1 MPGKKIFAEG
11 AVWRQ
16 CSHGTIKIQEGVK
29 EKGAF
34 VVPAAVA
41 ASLQ

>member
-1 MPGKKIFAEG
+1 MLGKKIFAAG
-11 AVWRQ
+11 TAWRQ
-16 CSHGTIKIQEGVK
+16 CSHGAIKIQEGVK

-34 VVPAAVA
+34 VVLAVVA